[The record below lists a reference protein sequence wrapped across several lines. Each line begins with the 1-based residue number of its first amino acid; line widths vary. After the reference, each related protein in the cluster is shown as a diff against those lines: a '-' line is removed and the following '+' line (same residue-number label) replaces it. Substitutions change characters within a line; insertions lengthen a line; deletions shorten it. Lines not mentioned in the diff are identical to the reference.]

1 MQPKYWND
9 ATKHLTAACPTLGG
23 VIASYYGETLI
34 SRGDAFHTLARSI
47 AGQQIS
53 VKAADSVWVRV
64 VAAASAHVKPSRS
77 KKSRGP
83 VCSTT
88 PEGVLRQKQE
98 EVTPQAILAL
108 TDEELRAC
116 GLSGQKVKY
125 MRSLAE
131 HFIQNKI
138 TETYWDNMTD
148 EEVIADLTEIKGI
161 GVWTAEMFL
170 IFHLMR
176 PDVYPLA
183 DLGLQKAILKHYPKM
198 KGKEKDKIKMLKHAK
213 QWKPYRSVAT
223 WYLWRSLDPIP
234 VEY

>member
-1 MQPKYWND
+1 MRPKYWKE
-9 ATKHLTAACPTLGG
+9 ATAHLGSACPALAGM
-23 VIASYYGETLI
+23 IAAYDGEMLST
-34 SRGDAFHTLARSI
+34 RGDAFYTLARSI

-53 VKAADSVWVRV
+53 VKAADSVWGK
-64 VAAASAHVKPSRS
+64 VANALKN
-77 KKSRGP
+77 K
-83 VCSTT
+83 
-88 PEGVLRQKQE
+88 
-98 EVTPQAILAL
+98 VTPRNMLEL
-108 TDEELRAC
+108 SDEEMRAS

-131 HFIQNKI
+131 HFIQHKI
-138 TETYWDNMTD
+138 TENYWDKMTD
-148 EEVIADLTEIKGI
+148 EEVIANLTEIKGI

-183 DLGLQKAILKHYPKM
+183 DIGLQKAILKHYPKM
-198 KGKEKDKIKMLKHAK
+198 KGKEKDKVKMLKHAK
-213 QWKPYRSVAT
+213 QWQPYRSVAT

>member
-1 MQPKYWND
+1 MKPHYWND
-9 ATKHLTAACPTLGG
+9 ATVHLSAACPSLKE
-23 VIASYYGETLI
+23 VIATYHGETLI

-53 VKAADSVWVRV
+53 VKAADAVWGRV
-64 VAAASAHVKPSRS
+64 ASAASRKIAKTPT
-77 KKSRGP
+77 KTSRGP

-88 PEGVLRQKQE
+88 PASVVSQKDQH
-98 EVTPQAILAL
+98 VTPQAILRM
-108 TDEELRAC
+108 TDEELLAC

-131 HFIQNKI
+131 HFLEHKI
-138 TETYWDNMTD
+138 TESYWDNMSD

-176 PDVYPLA
+176 PDVFPLA
-183 DLGLQKAILKHYPKM
+183 DLGLQKAVLKHYPKM
-198 KGKEKDKIKMLKHAK
+198 KGKEKDRKKMLAHAK
-213 QWKPYRSVAT
+213 RWQPYRSVAT

>member
-1 MQPKYWND
+1 MRPKYWKE
-9 ATKHLTAACPTLGG
+9 ATMHLGSACPTLGQ
-23 VIASYYGETLI
+23 VIAAYEGEMLAT
-34 SRGDAFHTLARSI
+34 RGYAFYTLARSI

-53 VKAADSVWVRV
+53 VKAADSVWSKV
-64 VAAASAHVKPSRS
+64 VKALNNK
-77 KKSRGP
+77 
-83 VCSTT
+83 
-88 PEGVLRQKQE
+88 
-98 EVTPQAILAL
+98 VTPKAMMRLS
-108 TDEELRAC
+108 DEELRAC

-125 MRSLAE
+125 MRSLAQ

-138 TETYWDNMTD
+138 TESYWNHMTD

-183 DLGLQKAILKHYPKM
+183 DIGLQKAIIKHYPKM
-198 KGKEKDKIKMLKHAK
+198 KGKEKDKVKMLKHAK
-213 QWKPYRSVAT
+213 AWQPYRSVAT